1 MRLRQILSAVFPRL
15 PERATV
21 DLQEWREIN
30 PGAVMTLEDKDGH
43 RWALM
48 HEDDFEHILAL
59 AKLQMKR
66 VSETVKAE
74 STDG

>member
-1 MRLRQILSAVFPRL
+1 MKLRNVLSAIFPQF

-21 DLQEWREIN
+21 DLQEWRDIP
-30 PGAVMTLEDKDGH
+30 PGTVKTLEDKSGH

-66 VSETVKAE
+66 VSETVEAE
-74 STDG
+74 SK

>member
-1 MRLRQILSAVFPRL
+1 MRLRRILNAVFPRL

-21 DLQEWREIN
+21 DLQEWRNI
-30 PGAVMTLEDKDGH
+30 PSGIVKTLEDKSGH

-48 HEDDFEHILAL
+48 HDDDFEHILAL

-66 VSETVKAE
+66 VSETVNGE
-74 STDG
+74 SGG

>member
-1 MRLRQILSAVFPRL
+1 MRLRRIINAVFPRL

-21 DLQEWREIN
+21 DLQDWREIK

-43 RWALM
+43 RWVLM

-59 AKLQMKR
+59 ARLQMKR
-66 VSETVKAE
+66 VSETVSAE
-74 STDG
+74 HG